1 MNFRHRIGLKSWII
15 INFLWFLLIFF
26 MKITVKNHQK
36 TIKNKQKWL
45 KMAKKI
51 IIFCD
56 NVIKIMNAFM
66 ITDFIK
72 IMKNLIFKWFSLIII
87 LIWSLVQNLKL
98 RTVPTITLIKFLW
111 FSNIG
116 LFHFDLKCVCVFFFW
131 AVKCCHN
138 FYCELMYY

>member
-1 MNFRHRIGLKSWII
+1 MNFRCQIALKSWICFV
-15 INFLWFLLIFF
+15 FLWFSLILI
-26 MKITVKNHQK
+26 KITVKNDQK
-36 TIKNKQKWL
+36 TIKNEQKWL
-45 KMAKKI
+45 KMVKI
-51 IIFCD
+51 ITFCD

-111 FSNIG
+111 FSNIE
-116 LFHFDLKCVCVFFFW
+116 LFRFDFQMCVLFFW
-131 AVKCCHN
+131 AVQCYHN
-138 FYCELMYY
+138 FFCELTCY